1 MYYDKWWKSQG
12 RESEETACLS
22 SKSSSQETVAN
33 ALGVVNIGGIFVVLL
48 CGLAF
53 AVLVAIAEFCWKTS
67 MKEEDI
73 VKGRSSCGNDIMSV
87 STQLRTAS
95 MTHREEG
102 SIRQLTKIPLTLTTP
117 RK

>member
-67 MKEEDI
+67 MKEDDSR
-73 VKGRSSCGNDIMSV
+73 GSSYGNDIMSV

-95 MTHREEG
+95 LTHWEEG
-102 SIRQLTKIPLTLTTP
+102 SIRQPTKIPLILTTP
-117 RK
+117 QK

>member
-67 MKEEDI
+67 MKSG
-73 VKGRSSCGNDIMSV
+73 GRDGGYGTDIMNV

-95 MTHREEG
+95 ASD
-102 SIRQLTKIPLTLTTP
+102 SIRRTSPHKRHSRVKGSRLKS
-117 RK
+117 RR